1 MYVAFSRV
9 KTPKG
14 LFLLSKVKLFDR
26 AKDNETDL
34 EIKRMLKDN
43 PLKFSF
49 DKFESEHG
57 LIVIYQNMRG
67 FRTNIEHM
75 MVYRCMADVWYSKYD
90 ILILSETNVQQL
102 GSYLHIPNC
111 KLLIHSLCP
120 SNAIGKGILIYGKSN
135 VTLSI
140 LHHQPIHFVC
150 FHNRQASHSF

>member
-1 MYVAFSRV
+1 MICLDPSKIPKRNLMYVAFSRV

-57 LIVIYQNMRG
+57 LIAIYQNMRG
-67 FRTNIEHM
+67 FRTNIEHYDGIQM
-75 MVYRCMADVWYSKYD
+75 HGRCMVQ
-90 ILILSETNVQQL
+90 LI
-102 GSYLHIPNC
+102 
-111 KLLIHSLCP
+111 
-120 SNAIGKGILIYGKSN
+120 
-135 VTLSI
+135 
-140 LHHQPIHFVC
+140 
-150 FHNRQASHSF
+150 